1 MNPLVSII
9 VTCFNQASY
18 LERSV
23 KSVLS
28 QTFTD
33 LECMIVDDGST
44 DNTQEVA
51 KQLMSLDSRISYFY
65 KENGGVSSSRNFGF
79 QQAQGEWIQFLD
91 GDDWIH
97 EDKIRFQLSYVSES
111 NKKNTAF
118 YTDYERVFID
128 KEDKIIDRLENIVGS
143 LTGEQLIQR
152 LLIPDFLAESPFPLL
167 QQCLLMHRSIF
178 EKKIFDERLKA
189 LQDRDFCLDLLLARV
204 NFIYTPM
211 IGAYYT
217 KHQFNRTNNWSYMK
231 NYYIMFY
238 ETVCGKHQ
246 EFIPL
251 SQTGIDFFL
260 KEAIREKEENNF
272 ARLIKMVKPPFY
284 LFGKK
289 IKISHIH
296 LIKIIYNIRLIIPSF
311 LLYEKY
317 RGPRSKKVISILAK
331 SINRQL
337 PENNNYISSQ

>member
-1 MNPLVSII
+1 MTPLVSII

-33 LECMIVDDGST
+33 LECIIVDDGSS

-51 KQLMSLDSRISYFY
+51 QQLMSLDSRVSYFY

-79 QQAQGEWIQFLD
+79 KQAKGNWIQFLD

-97 EDKIRFQLSYVSES
+97 EDKIRFQLSYASES
-111 NKKNTAF
+111 KEEDTAY

-128 KEDKIIDRLENIVGS
+128 REGKITDRQENVVGS
-143 LTGEQLIQR
+143 LTTEQLIQR
-152 LLIPDFLAESPFPLL
+152 LLIPDFLAKSPFPLL

-178 EKKIFDERLKA
+178 QKKLFDERLKA
-189 LQDRDFCLDLLLARV
+189 LQDRDFPLDLLLAGV

-238 ETVCGKHQ
+238 ETVCGKH
-246 EFIPL
+246 
-251 SQTGIDFFL
+251 
-260 KEAIREKEENNF
+260 
-272 ARLIKMVKPPFY
+272 
-284 LFGKK
+284 
-289 IKISHIH
+289 
-296 LIKIIYNIRLIIPSF
+296 
-311 LLYEKY
+311 
-317 RGPRSKKVISILAK
+317 RS
-331 SINRQL
+331 
-337 PENNNYISSQ
+337 